1 MKNNRELR
9 SHKWLG
15 MAKKKSVL
23 RFALYFAV
31 GNFKILI
38 KLSKEKK

>member
-1 MKNNRELR
+1 MDTNNNRELR

-23 RFALYFAV
+23 RFTLHFAV
-31 GNFKILI
+31 GNFKIL
-38 KLSKEKK
+38 KLSKEK